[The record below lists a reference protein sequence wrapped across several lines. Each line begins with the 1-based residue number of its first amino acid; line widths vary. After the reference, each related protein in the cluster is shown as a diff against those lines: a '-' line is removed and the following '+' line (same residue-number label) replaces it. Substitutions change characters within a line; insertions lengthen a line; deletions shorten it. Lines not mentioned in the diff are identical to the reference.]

1 MGPLLDI
8 ILSLVVRGAIVLA
21 VLNVTVSLQS
31 KLSEKTA
38 QVNEFALVNTVAAIL
53 RQDLDKTG
61 FNMGGPPYI
70 SVASADTIEVC
81 YNSIPPPAYPVVT
94 PTKVKFYTGPRSE
107 LSSTANPNDRI
118 LYKSVNGGSPLVVA
132 KGVTSLKFVYYNS
145 SGNTTSNTLYIKS
158 FSVDLIM
165 AGPDLINNIYPAAE
179 WNTRLAP
186 FGMR

>member
-8 ILSLVVRGAIVLA
+8 ILSLVVRGTIVLA
-21 VLNVTVSLQS
+21 VLNVTVTLQG

-38 QVNEFALVNTVAAIL
+38 QVNEFTLVNTVAAIL

-61 FNMGGPPYI
+61 YNMAGPPYI
-70 SVASADTIEVC
+70 SVASTDTIEVC
-81 YNSIPPPAYPVVT
+81 YNAVPPPAYPGGIA
-94 PTKVKFYTGPRSE
+94 TKVKFYTGPKSE
-107 LSSTANPNDRI
+107 LSSTVNPDDRI
-118 LYKSVNGGSPLVVA
+118 LYKSVNGGSPIVVA
-132 KGVTSLKFVYYNS
+132 KGITTLKFAYYNS
-145 SGNTTSNTLYIKS
+145 SGSTTSNTLYITS

-165 AGPDLINNIYPAAE
+165 KGPDKINNIYPAAE